1 MTWWHK
7 WVKPEQWGCPL
18 SLGCPKGLRVLHCT
32 NLHKM
37 TMFRNIPFNF
47 LSFSPKKT
55 IITKHRTLQ
64 NYSTFALNFPLMGPV
79 SLVHLQPTSTL
90 SAGNLIFT
98 LHYTFYSA
106 AVSLKWDGYC
116 REWIVEG
123 QKRETLKIT
132 HTVPS
137 APFCHI
143 TQKLSANRRAHRM
156 KTCKRETASIW
167 YSLALATQADHSLT
181 SIPWST

>member
-1 MTWWHK
+1 
-7 WVKPEQWGCPL
+7 
-18 SLGCPKGLRVLHCT
+18 
-32 NLHKM
+32 M

-64 NYSTFALNFPLMGPV
+64 KYSTFAFNFPLMGPV
-79 SLVHLQPTSTL
+79 SLVCLQPTSTL

-98 LHYTFYSA
+98 LYYTFYSA
-106 AVSLKWDGYC
+106 MVSLKWDGYC

-123 QKRETLKIT
+123 QKWETLKIT
-132 HTVPS
+132 HTIPS

-156 KTCKRETASIW
+156 KTCKCETDSQYLVQPCSGNTGW
-167 YSLALATQADHSLT
+167 SLLDLNSLINLGVLLCLLLQSQDPHT
-181 SIPWST
+181 SNAVTNILKMD